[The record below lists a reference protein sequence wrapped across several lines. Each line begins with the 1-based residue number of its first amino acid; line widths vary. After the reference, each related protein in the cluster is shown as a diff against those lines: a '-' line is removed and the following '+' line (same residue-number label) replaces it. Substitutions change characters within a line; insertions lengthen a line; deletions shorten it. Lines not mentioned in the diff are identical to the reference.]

1 MRLDNDPRQS
11 AATVTQAMQ
20 EHLVV
25 LDALRAHDSAAAVAA
40 MEDHLRRAL
49 HRAIGFLNTEHGA
62 SSPMPKITK
71 VEFTSFAYKLE
82 GLTVDE
88 GHNTVYKPGGVVNCT
103 GLAVRIFDS
112 DGVEGC
118 FVYPSPESAMVAQAK
133 SLAQLLIGRDPN
145 AREKMYDD
153 IKRIMRKLGAF
164 GYSPLD
170 IALWDMA
177 GKRFGASITT
187 LLGGYRENLPTYAST
202 FHGDRNGGLSS
213 KEAFADYAEYCY
225 GLGFRAFKI
234 HGWTVT
240 DRREEAAN
248 VLHVAAKVGHK
259 MDLMLDPACELRT
272 FADALYVGRACDE
285 AKFFWFEDPFRD
297 GGFSRH
303 AYRKLRQ
310 MLKTPLLI
318 GEHVR
323 GLEAKAD
330 FIEAEA
336 TDFVRANPM
345 LDMGITGVMKI
356 AHLAEAHGLD
366 VETARLWAGATALHG
381 GNAKCKL
388 L

>member
-1 MRLDNDPRQS
+1 MPEI
-11 AATVTQAMQ
+11 T
-20 EHLVV
+20 E
-25 LDALRAHDSAAAVAA
+25 VA
-40 MEDHLRRAL
+40 
-49 HRAIGFLNTEHGA
+49 
-62 SSPMPKITK
+62 
-71 VEFTSFAYKLE
+71 FTSFRYRLE
-82 GLTVDE
+82 GIAVDD
-88 GHNTVYKPGGVVNCT
+88 GHNAVFTPGGSVERT
-103 GLAVRIFDS
+103 GVAVQICDS
-112 DGVEGC
+112 DGVEGS
-118 FVYPSPESAMVAQAK
+118 FVYPSPEQAMTAQAMWFAK
-133 SLAQLLIGRDPN
+133 MLIGRDPN
-145 AREKMYDD
+145 AREQIYDD
-153 IKRIMRKLGAF
+153 FKRISRKLGAF
-164 GYSPLD
+164 GHSPLD

-177 GKRFGASITT
+177 GKRYGASITT
-187 LLGGYRENLPTYAST
+187 LLGGFRTRLPTYAST
-202 FHGDRNGGLSS
+202 FHGDRNGGLST

-248 VLHVAAKVGHK
+248 VLHVAARVGDR

-285 AKFFWFEDPFRD
+285 ARFFWFEDPFRD

-310 MLKTPLLI
+310 KIATPLLI

-336 TDFVRANPM
+336 TDYVRANPT

-356 AHLAEAHGLD
+356 AHMAEAHGLD
-366 VETARLWAGATALHG
+366 VEMHG
-381 GNAKCKL
+381 CGPAQRHCMAAMRNANYYELTLCAPKIGNPQPPLYACGYTESPDAVAPDGTFPVPDGPGLGVTYDWDFITKNEVGKTVVR
-388 L
+388 

>member
-1 MRLDNDPRQS
+1 MS
-11 AATVTQAMQ
+11 
-20 EHLVV
+20 
-25 LDALRAHDSAAAVAA
+25 
-40 MEDHLRRAL
+40 
-49 HRAIGFLNTEHGA
+49 
-62 SSPMPKITK
+62 KITK
-71 VEFTSFAYKLE
+71 VEFTSFAYELQ

-88 GHNTVYKPGGVVNCT
+88 GHNTVYMPGGVVQRT
-103 GLAVRIFDS
+103 GLAIRMLDS

-118 FVYPSPESAMVAQAK
+118 YVYPSPESAMAAQAK
-133 SLAQLLIGRDPN
+133 SLAHLLIGRDPN
-145 AREKMYDD
+145 TREKIYDD
-153 IKRIMRKLGAF
+153 VKRIMRKLGGF

-187 LLGGYRENLPTYAST
+187 LLGGYRETLPTYAST

-225 GLGFRAFKI
+225 ELGFRAFKI

-240 DRREEAAN
+240 DRREEAEN
-248 VLHVAAKVGHK
+248 VRHVASKVGHK

-272 FADALYVGRACDE
+272 FADALYVGRACDD
-285 AKFFWFEDPFRD
+285 ANFFWFEDPFRD

-310 MLKTPLLI
+310 KLKTPLLI

-336 TDFVRANPM
+336 TDYVRANPT

-356 AHLAEAHGLD
+356 ARLAEAHGLD
-366 VETARLWAGATALHG
+366 VEMHG
-381 GNAKCKL
+381 CGPAQRHCMASMRNANYYELTLCAPGIGNPQPPIYTCGYTESPETVAKDGTYPVPKGPGL
-388 L
+388 GVSYDWEFIKRHEQGQIVVE

>member
-1 MRLDNDPRQS
+1 
-11 AATVTQAMQ
+11 
-20 EHLVV
+20 
-25 LDALRAHDSAAAVAA
+25 
-40 MEDHLRRAL
+40 
-49 HRAIGFLNTEHGA
+49 
-62 SSPMPKITK
+62 MPKITK

-88 GHNTVYKPGGVVNCT
+88 GHNTVYKPGGVVNRT

-118 FVYPSPESAMVAQAK
+118 FVYPSPEPAMVAQAK

-177 GKRFGASITT
+177 GKRFGVSITT
-187 LLGGYRENLPTYAST
+187 LLGGYREHLPTYAST

-240 DRREEAAN
+240 DRREEAEN

-272 FADALYVGRACDE
+272 FADALYVGRACDD
-285 AKFFWFEDPFRD
+285 AKFFWYEDPFRD

-310 MLKTPLLI
+310 KLKTPLLI

-336 TDFVRANPM
+336 TDFVRANPT

-356 AHLAEAHGLD
+356 ARLAEAHGLD
-366 VETARLWAGATALHG
+366 VEMHGCGPAHRHCMASMRNANYYELTLCAPKIGNPQPPLYTCGYSENPEAVAKDGTFPVPAGPGLGVSYDWDFIRRQEQARTVVE
-381 GNAKCKL
+381 
-388 L
+388 